1 MSTIDTVV
9 IGAGQAGLAVSR
21 CLADN
26 GVDHVVLERG
36 QVGQRWRGERWD
48 SLRLLTPNWAT
59 RLPGWAYRGPEPD
72 GYMTA
77 VEFADY
83 LEAYAASFSAPVH
96 RGAAVTRVER
106 NGGGFTIH
114 TGLGGWRADSVV
126 IASGWCDRPFV
137 PAMAAGL
144 SASINQLTPGTY
156 RNPGV
161 LPDGGVLV
169 VGASASGVQ
178 LADELARSG
187 RQVTLAVGRH
197 RRLPRRYRGRD
208 IWHGLE
214 ATGTFAATIDD
225 VADPAAARAAASMQL
240 IGREHPAVDLPALH
254 GLGVRLTGR
263 LTGIDGTLVRFADDL
278 PVTTGHAEL
287 QLRRLLRRID
297 HHLGGPAPKAVPLKA
312 VPVTAIDH
320 LDLSGE
326 GITTVIWAT
335 GFRRDYPWLRV
346 PVIGDDGEIRQR
358 RGVTPVPGLYIVGRR
373 FQHRRDSDFIDGVR
387 HDAVAVADHIIGD
400 RDDREL
406 PA

>member
-48 SLRLLTPNWAT
+48 SLRLLTPNWAA
-59 RLPGWAYRGPEPD
+59 RLPGWEYRGSEPD

-77 VEFADY
+77 TEFADY
-83 LEAYAASFSAPVH
+83 LQAYAASFSAPVH
-96 RGAAVTRVER
+96 TGAEVARVER
-106 NGGGFTIH
+106 QGGGFTVH

-137 PAMAAGL
+137 PAAAAGL
-144 SASINQLTPGTY
+144 SSSIDQLTPGTY
-156 RNPGV
+156 RNPGQ
-161 LPDGGVLV
+161 LAEGGVLV

-197 RRLPRRYRGRD
+197 RRLPRQYRGRD

-214 ATGTFAATIDD
+214 EIGTFTATIDD
-225 VADPAAARAAASMQL
+225 IAEPAAARATASMQL
-240 IGREHPAVDLPALH
+240 IGRDRPAVDLPTLH
-254 GLGVRLTGR
+254 GLGVRLAGR
-263 LTGIDGTLVRFADDL
+263 LTDVAGTVVRFADDL
-278 PVTTGHAEL
+278 PVTTGHADL

-297 HHLGGPAPKAVPLKA
+297 HHLGGPDPEAAPPRT
-312 VPVTAIDH
+312 VTATGIDH
-320 LDLSGE
+320 VDLRRE
-326 GITTVIWAT
+326 GMTTVIWAT

-346 PVIGDDGEIRQR
+346 PAVGADGEIRQR
-358 RGVTPVPGLYIVGRR
+358 RGVTPVPGLYIVGQR

-387 HDAVAVADHIIGD
+387 HDAVAVADQITGD